1 MFLSDIRGIF
11 FIVSQRFIEEAF
23 PKIEKYFRFFFIS
36 KNTLKL
42 N

>member
-1 MFLSDIRGIF
+1 MFRLISEEF
-11 FIVSQRFIEEAF
+11 SLLFQRFIEEAF
-23 PKIEKYFRFFFIS
+23 PKIEKYFQFFFIS